1 MSNISCGIVGLPNV
15 GKSSLY
21 NALTKNESLVANYP
35 FATIEP
41 NVGIIN
47 VPDERLI
54 KLQKLYQAE
63 KITYANIKFVDIA
76 GLVKGASNGEGL
88 GNKFLGHIKQVDM
101 ILQVVR
107 IFEDQDTIHVNNEIN
122 PQNDM
127 AIVNTEL
134 VLTDL
139 EQVNNQLNKI
149 IKLAK
154 NDKIAQN
161 NLNLLLKIKLVL
173 EKNQP
178 LWLEKFSSDELIL
191 LKPFNFLT
199 LKPTIYVFNLSET
212 DLKNLKKQEQ
222 LTNLVRPSKCLFLS
236 ASLENDLK
244 NFNDNEVKQL
254 LEDYKIKES
263 GLEILIKQVYETLNL
278 QSFLTAGSKE
288 VRAWTINKNT
298 LAPDAAAVIHNDFK
312 KGFIAAEIIDYNDL
326 IKFGSVIGVK
336 QAGKIRIE
344 GKDYIMQ
351 PNDIV
356 NFRFNL

>member
-1 MSNISCGIVGLPNV
+1 MSLEIGIVGLPNV

-41 NVGIIN
+41 NIGIIN
-47 VPDERLI
+47 VPDKRLI
-54 KLQKLYQAE
+54 ELQKLYQAE

-88 GNKFLGHIKQVDM
+88 GNKFLGHIRQVDM

-107 IFEDQDTIHVNNEIN
+107 IFQDKDTIHVNNNIN
-122 PQNDM
+122 PQND
-127 AIVNTEL
+127 IDIINTEL
-134 VLTDL
+134 VLADL

-154 NDKIAQN
+154 TDKTAQN
-161 NLNLLLKIKLVL
+161 KLNLLLKIKSSL
-173 EKNQP
+173 EKNRP
-178 LWLEKFSSDELIL
+178 IWLEDFSPNELII

-199 LKPTIYVFNLSET
+199 FKPIIYVFNIDETELNNSSLQKELS
-212 DLKNLKKQEQ
+212 
-222 LTNLVRPSKCLFLS
+222 NLVKPSKCLFLS
-236 ASLENDLK
+236 ASLENELK
-244 NFNDNEVKQL
+244 NLEDDEIKQL
-254 LEDYKIKES
+254 LRDYQIEES
-263 GLEILIKQVYETLNL
+263 SLNILISQVYETLNL
-278 QSFLTAGSKE
+278 QSFLTAGPKE
-288 VRAWTINKNT
+288 VRAWTITKNT

-326 IKFGSVIGVK
+326 IELGSALKVK

-344 GKDYIMQ
+344 GKNYIMQ